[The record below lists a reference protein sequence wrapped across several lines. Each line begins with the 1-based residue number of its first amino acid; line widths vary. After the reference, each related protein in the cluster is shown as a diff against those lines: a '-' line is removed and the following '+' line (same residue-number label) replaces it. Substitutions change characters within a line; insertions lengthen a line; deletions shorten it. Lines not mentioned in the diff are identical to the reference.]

1 MKTIGLVYGNLSL
14 GGIQRGAS
22 FQIPMFAAWGYRVV
36 VLTNAPASDQDYP
49 VEGMSARVPIGVAP
63 GDTER
68 RARAVE
74 RIIREYGI
82 DILVHHHAY
91 SCEEPRADILGA
103 SYAHVPVI
111 VFWHSVFSHF
121 LLRKTRQLEAKPV
134 FEACRGAVAMITLT
148 KTDEAF
154 FRMSGCPA
162 LAIPYSDPDL
172 MKGFLRT
179 DHPRR
184 IVWMG
189 RFDEMKRPMDAV
201 RIFAK
206 VFARFPDAEL
216 YMLGAAADPRVD
228 EDLRS
233 FVASVAGLSDA
244 VHFEGFQKDV
254 RPYLAKCGVGLVT
267 SRFEGYCHSIV
278 EMKMA
283 SLPVVAYEMPYL
295 DTLKPESGAIQVPQ
309 GDVDAAA
316 DAVCGLFVDAEACRR
331 QGALARKSY
340 EEIVDVDQKGSY
352 ERLFESVLS
361 GQTDAL
367 LKIDPQYARLVV
379 RTAVDHVDAALR
391 LMDETVREDCATARG
406 GLRDEL
412 KSLPRRVVKRVLAK
426 LFSR

>member
-1 MKTIGLVYGNLSL
+1 
-14 GGIQRGAS
+14 
-22 FQIPMFAAWGYRVV
+22 
-36 VLTNAPASDQDYP
+36 
-49 VEGMSARVPIGVAP
+49 
-63 GDTER
+63 
-68 RARAVE
+68 
-74 RIIREYGI
+74 
-82 DILVHHHAY
+82 
-91 SCEEPRADILGA
+91 
-103 SYAHVPVI
+103 
-111 VFWHSVFSHF
+111 
-121 LLRKTRQLEAKPV
+121 
-134 FEACRGAVAMITLT
+134 
-148 KTDEAF
+148 
-154 FRMSGCPA
+154 
-162 LAIPYSDPDL
+162 
-172 MKGFLRT
+172 
-179 DHPRR
+179 
-184 IVWMG
+184 
-189 RFDEMKRPMDAV
+189 
-201 RIFAK
+201 
-206 VFARFPDAEL
+206 
-216 YMLGAAADPRVD
+216 MLGAAADPRVD